1 MSKIKFTK
9 MHGAGNDYIY
19 VDAMQYPLA
28 HPEKLAVQ
36 WSAPHTGIGSDGL
49 ILIDRSEVA
58 DFKMRMFN
66 NDGSEGIM
74 CGNGVRCVGKF
85 VYDKGLTSSKSVTVE
100 TLGGIKVLQ
109 LTTDN
114 NNKVTKVRVDMG
126 RPSLHNKEQLANDS
140 GSMTEGLVQAD
151 GRDYIGTFV
160 CMGNPHF
167 VIFVDDIEAIDL
179 ATEGRALETHSIF
192 SQRCNIEFAEVRDSG
207 VIRTRVWERGT
218 GITLACGTGACAT
231 AVAAIVTG
239 KAIGRATIAMDGG
252 DLEIE
257 WDGSGNLYMTGP
269 AATVFDGEIECNDA
283 LVGQG

>member
-1 MSKIKFTK
+1 MAKIKFTK

-19 VDAMQYPLA
+19 VDAMRYPLA
-28 HPEKLAVQ
+28 HPEQLAVD

-85 VYDKGLTSSKSVTVE
+85 VYDKGLTVSKSITVE

-114 NNKVTKVRVDMG
+114 NNKVRKARVDMG
-126 RPSLHNKEQLANDS
+126 QPSLRNKEQLANDS
-140 GSMTEGLVQAD
+140 GSMTEGVVQAD

-179 ATEGRALETHSIF
+179 AKEGRALEWHPIF
-192 SQRCNIEFAEVRDSG
+192 PQRCNIEFAEVRDNG
-207 VIRTRVWERGT
+207 IIRTRVWERGT

-231 AVAAIVTG
+231 AAAAILTG
-239 KAIGRATIAMDGG
+239 RAHGNATIAMDGG

-257 WDGSGNLYMTGP
+257 WDGAGHLYMTGP
-269 AATVFDGEIECNDA
+269 AATVFEGEIECDDA
-283 LVGQG
+283 LVDEG

>member
-28 HPEKLAVQ
+28 HPEKLAVE

-126 RPSLHNKEQLANDS
+126 RPSLHNKEQLANEN

-179 ATEGRALETHSIF
+179 TTEGRALETHSIF

-257 WDGSGNLYMTGP
+257 WDGSENLYMTGP
-269 AATVFDGEIECNDA
+269 AATVFDGEIEDSNTI
-283 LVGQG
+283 

>member
-28 HPEKLAVQ
+28 HPEKLAVE

-179 ATEGRALETHSIF
+179 TTEGRALETHSIF

-257 WDGSGNLYMTGP
+257 WDGSENLYMTGP
-269 AATVFDGEIECNDA
+269 AATVFDGEIEDSNTI
-283 LVGQG
+283 